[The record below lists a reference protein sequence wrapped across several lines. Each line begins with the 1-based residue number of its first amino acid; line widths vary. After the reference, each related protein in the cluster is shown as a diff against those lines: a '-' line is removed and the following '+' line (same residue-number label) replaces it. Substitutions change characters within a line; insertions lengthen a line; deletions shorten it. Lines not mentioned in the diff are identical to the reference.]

1 MRLISNGM
9 GNGKGNK
16 VTGNFPFL
24 GLTSTYYMCIT
35 KSGMNVCIIHLAFGF
50 SLETFFT
57 ALKNTKRF
65 VAVWL

>member
-1 MRLISNGM
+1 MVKAIKSQG
-9 GNGKGNK
+9 
-16 VTGNFPFL
+16 
-24 GLTSTYYMCIT
+24 TSTYYMCIT